1 MITGGS
7 TKPGTTGS
15 RKTWPRFGTTPTWR
29 QEVKGLRKATGLVRV
44 PPNFR
49 YEGKWGWHQA
59 FRKKWAL
66 LFPLKSDGKV
76 SVAIQRQVLLY
87 LADTSNTYSL
97 EVLNTRSN
105 AGIAAKL
112 AISARSVQYAIKALK
127 DQGLV
132 ISERTIRDNRQ
143 VVNHYW
149 TTLLTTREL
158 LPYIKIDMNA
168 PIEGIQ
174 TSVQR
179 GIWI

>member
-1 MITGGS
+1 MTPEIWRRQV
-7 TKPGTTGS
+7 KRLRKTTG
-15 RKTWPRFGTTPTWR
+15 
-29 QEVKGLRKATGLVRV
+29 LLRV
-44 PPNFR
+44 PPNFT
-49 YEGKWGWHQA
+49 YEGKMGWHNA
-59 FRKKWAL
+59 FRKRWAI
-66 LFPLKSDGKV
+66 LFPLKSDGRA
-76 SVAIQRQVLLY
+76 SVTLQRRLLIY

-143 VVNHYW
+143 VVNRYW

-179 GIWI
+179 GVWI